1 MKRTCK
7 RLLAL
12 ILALAILAGTGS
24 PSIGGN
30 VYAAEVT
37 GQTISGNELTNE
49 PHEETEEEAATE
61 ETEEAAAEEEEAATE
76 AIQETVAAEEEEADD
91 TLSGNETDA
100 TLSGNETASTIKTEN
115 KGENTGG
122 V

>member
-49 PHEETEEEAATE
+49 PHEETEEAATE
-61 ETEEAAAEEEEAATE
+61 ETEEAAAEEEAATE
-76 AIQETVAAEEEEADD
+76 AVEETVAAEEEETDI

>member
-24 PSIGGN
+24 PSVGGN
-30 VYAAEVT
+30 VYAAELT

-49 PHEETEEEAATE
+49 PLEETAEEAATE

-76 AIQETVAAEEEEADD
+76 AIQE
-91 TLSGNETDA
+91 
-100 TLSGNETASTIKTEN
+100 
-115 KGENTGG
+115 
-122 V
+122 